1 MNGQS
6 IEVVNISYV
15 LVMSDIRSGMGVLG
29 AQMAYRFNSNQWQL
43 NYNNIHSIFHKS
55 SGYIH

>member
-1 MNGQS
+1 ML
-6 IEVVNISYV
+6 VV
-15 LVMSDIRSGMGVLG
+15 SDIRSGMGVLG

-55 SGYIH
+55 SGYNIDIVEKLQQ